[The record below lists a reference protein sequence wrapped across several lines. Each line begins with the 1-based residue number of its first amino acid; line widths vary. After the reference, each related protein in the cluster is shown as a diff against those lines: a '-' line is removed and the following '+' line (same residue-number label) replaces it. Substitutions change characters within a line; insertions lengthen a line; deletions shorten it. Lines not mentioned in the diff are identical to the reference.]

1 MANHKIEL
9 AKVQRDQLEKQE
21 QLNTHIQGS
30 HFLSHSERYIFYKTY
45 NLLVSAKVFN
55 I

>member
-1 MANHKIEL
+1 VANHKIEL

-30 HFLSHSERYIFYKTY
+30 HFLSYLEKSVFWKTY
-45 NLLVSAKVFN
+45 NLLVSAEVFN